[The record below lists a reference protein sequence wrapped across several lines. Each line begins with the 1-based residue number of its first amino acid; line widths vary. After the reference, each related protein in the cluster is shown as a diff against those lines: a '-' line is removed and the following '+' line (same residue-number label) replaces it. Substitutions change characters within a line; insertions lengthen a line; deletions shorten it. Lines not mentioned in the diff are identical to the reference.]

1 MRCGQAAELLGLH
14 TKRLGQSRSA
24 NKEEWPGRSAIWSVQ
39 DESGREAAPS
49 PELTEFVG
57 QRAKKRKKHTEHG
70 HTGTAA
76 V

>member
-1 MRCGQAAELLGLH
+1 MKAA
-14 TKRLGQSRSA
+14 RSPCKVA
-24 NKEEWPGRSAIWSVQ
+24 VFFFFAERGT
-39 DESGREAAPS
+39 AAPS